1 MAVRFSLASQGLV
14 STRAPPVIVT
24 VDPFPPRCSAWR
36 EPFRPRSA
44 RSARPTYAALR
55 GLRGM
60 RGDWRNTGAD
70 EAPFFSRCRERCL
83 IPGNGGNCV
92 TVARRTG
99 KWRRQAALAN
109 SEVSYKA
116 DESEPEIAEEA
127 DCVVVGAGISGLSA
141 AFALATRH
149 ADAVPRVLVTEAR
162 ERVGGNVTTMVGA
175 EGTESEGYV
184 WEEGPHSFQ
193 PSDTMLQ
200 CALNCGI
207 LPDLVLG
214 APDALNLDCG
224 ILSDLVLGAPDA
236 PRYVFWD
243 GKLRPIPSG
252 PADLIS
258 SDLLSLGGKLRAALG
273 FVGIRAAQV
282 RTGPAQ
288 RGGSEEESVSEFV
301 TRNLGSQ
308 LLQRLV
314 DPFCSCI
321 FAGDAEQMSMQAAF
335 NRIWRME
342 GEGGS
347 LLGGMI
353 QLGKERKEK
362 EKENPAEPRDP
373 RLPEPQG
380 QSVGSFRSGLASLTR
395 AMADRLGSRMR
406 VGWRL
411 VGMQQRPGGGAVL
424 TYDTPRGTTRVAA
437 RSVLLTVPAYV
448 AADVIRA
455 FSLHSRPPRFYFR
468 TLPHFQSSKVLRCA
482 ITHNSSS
489 AGNHTPMASVALSFP
504 AASVR
509 EGGGGVGRGASHSS
523 SSAVRSAIPY
533 LPMASP
539 SAAAALAAIPYPPM
553 ASVALSYPAAA
564 IREGAGQAGGLR
576 GYGQL
581 HPRSQGLAT
590 LGETGGSG
598 VRGMGGAGRA
608 RGLKGYGQLHP
619 RSQGLATLAAPTLS
633 RGEVGE
639 RWRRLGDGESVLGEV
654 VGESGS
660 EWVRGNGDESGAGG
674 YGQLHP
680 RSQRLSDAPLSTA
693 HASHSPASLH
703 HCPSSPLFPTQAASS
718 VLPSSPTGHLTAEC
732 CSSATWGS
740 CPPLFPPSPI
750 PHPGCIY
757 SSALFPNRAPDG
769 RVLLICYVGGA
780 GNDAVAEMTHT
791 DLIAAVDRD
800 MRTTLLRPSA
810 PPPLALGVRV
820 WPCAV
825 PQLNIGHLES
835 IEVAKRGI
843 EEAGMEGVFLGGNY
857 LTGVALSCLS
867 QVSLSGEAKS
877 SHVAQRH
884 VASRRGARCDAAT
897 AGSDGKPR
905 VRFAPSPTGNLH
917 VGGARTA
924 LFNWLFARATG
935 GKFVLRVEDTDLNRS
950 TPESEA
956 AMVRDLRWLGL
967 DWDEGPDVG
976 GPLGPYRQSERN
988 EIYREL
994 TEKLLASGM
1003 VYRCFCSDEELAA
1016 MKAEQE
1022 AKKLPP
1028 KYAGKWARASED
1040 EVAAEL
1046 AKGTPHSFRFRVPP
1060 NKLIKINDLVRGEVA
1075 WNTDTLGDFVVLR
1088 SNGQPVYNF
1097 CVTVDDATMKIS
1109 HVIRAEEH
1117 LPNTLRQALIYE
1129 ALGLPMPTFGHVSLI
1144 LAPDR
1149 SKLSKRHGATSVGQ
1163 FKELGFLPEAM
1174 VNYLALL
1181 GWNDGTEDEIFTPS
1195 QLVEK
1200 FSLSRVTKSAAI
1212 FDNAKLRWING
1223 QHFRQLSEEA
1233 STQLLAEQWHASGLL
1248 ASADATSR
1256 TTQAAASLVRNG
1268 LELVTDADAALEAL
1282 LAFPLKETLASEEA
1296 KAVVEDGLDDVRAA
1310 LLAEWE
1316 SGALLA
1322 AVDGGAA
1329 TWKKWIKGFGKA
1341 TGRKGKR
1348 LFMPI
1353 RVLLTG
1359 CMHGPDVGETLT
1371 MLQHAAADKAL
1382 GPKAY
1387 CVGLEERISLLRDAD
1402 LTAAPAA
1409 AEAVAASV
1417 AQ

>member
-1 MAVRFSLASQGLV
+1 M
-14 STRAPPVIVT
+14 
-24 VDPFPPRCSAWR
+24 
-36 EPFRPRSA
+36 
-44 RSARPTYAALR
+44 
-55 GLRGM
+55 
-60 RGDWRNTGAD
+60 
-70 EAPFFSRCRERCL
+70 
-83 IPGNGGNCV
+83 
-92 TVARRTG
+92 
-99 KWRRQAALAN
+99 
-109 SEVSYKA
+109 
-116 DESEPEIAEEA
+116 
-127 DCVVVGAGISGLSA
+127 
-141 AFALATRH
+141 
-149 ADAVPRVLVTEAR
+149 
-162 ERVGGNVTTMVGA
+162 
-175 EGTESEGYV
+175 
-184 WEEGPHSFQ
+184 HS
-193 PSDTMLQ
+193 
-200 CALNCGI
+200 
-207 LPDLVLG
+207 
-214 APDALNLDCG
+214 
-224 ILSDLVLGAPDA
+224 
-236 PRYVFWD
+236 
-243 GKLRPIPSG
+243 PIPRRLQPG
-252 PADLIS
+252 S
-258 SDLLSLGGKLRAALG
+258 SK
-273 FVGIRAAQV
+273 
-282 RTGPAQ
+282 
-288 RGGSEEESVSEFV
+288 EESVSDFV

-308 LLQRLV
+308 LLHRLV

-321 FAGDAEQMSMQAAF
+321 FAGDAVQMSMQAAF
-335 NRIWRME
+335 NRIWRLE
-342 GEGGS
+342 AEGG
-347 LLGGMI
+347 
-353 QLGKERKEK
+353 
-362 EKENPAEPRDP
+362 
-373 RLPEPQG
+373 
-380 QSVGSFRSGLASLTR
+380 
-395 AMADRLGSRMR
+395 
-406 VGWRL
+406 
-411 VGMQQRPGGGAVL
+411 
-424 TYDTPRGTTRVAA
+424 VAA

-455 FSLHSRPPRFYFR
+455 FSP
-468 TLPHFQSSKVLRCA
+468 T
-482 ITHNSSS
+482 
-489 AGNHTPMASVALSFP
+489 
-504 AASVR
+504 
-509 EGGGGVGRGASHSS
+509 
-523 SSAVRSAIPY
+523 
-533 LPMASP
+533 
-539 SAAAALAAIPYPPM
+539 AAAALEAIPYPPM

-564 IREGAGQAGGLR
+564 
-576 GYGQL
+576 L

-590 LGETGGSG
+590 LG
-598 VRGMGGAGRA
+598 
-608 RGLKGYGQLHP
+608 
-619 RSQGLATLAAPTLS
+619 
-633 RGEVGE
+633 
-639 RWRRLGDGESVLGEV
+639 
-654 VGESGS
+654 
-660 EWVRGNGDESGAGG
+660 
-674 YGQLHP
+674 
-680 RSQRLSDAPLSTA
+680 
-693 HASHSPASLH
+693 
-703 HCPSSPLFPTQAASS
+703 
-718 VLPSSPTGHLTAEC
+718 
-732 CSSATWGS
+732 
-740 CPPLFPPSPI
+740 
-750 PHPGCIY
+750 CIY
-757 SSALFPNRAPDG
+757 SSALFPSRAPDG

-780 GNDAVAEMTHT
+780 GNDAVAEMSHT
-791 DLIAAVDRD
+791 DLIEAVDRD
-800 MRTTLLRPSA
+800 MRTTLVHPSA
-810 PPPLALGVRV
+810 PPPLPLGVRV
-820 WPCAV
+820 WPRAV
-825 PQLNIGHLES
+825 PQLNIGHLARVEAAR
-835 IEVAKRGI
+835 EGI
-843 EEAGMEGVFLGGNY
+843 KEAGMGGVFLGGNY
-857 LTGVALSCLS
+857 LTGVALSWCVEGGYANAVEIDAVAMATVSQAAARAPYSVAVSLGGRAAQRLAQS
-867 QVSLSGEAKS
+867 THSFPKAFFSGLRQVSLSGEAKS

-884 VASRRGARCDAAT
+884 VASRRGARCDATGAAAT

-1003 VYRCFCSDEELAA
+1003 VYRCFCTDEELAA

-1028 KYAGKWARASED
+1028 KYAGKWATASEE

-1046 AKGTPHSFRFRVPP
+1046 ARGTPHSFRFRVPP
-1060 NKLIKINDLVRGEVA
+1060 NKVIKINDLVRGEVA

-1163 FKELGFLPEAM
+1163 FKDLGFLPEAM

-1256 TTQAAASLVRNG
+1256 TAQAAAALVRSG
-1268 LELVTDADAALEAL
+1268 LELVTDADEALEAL
-1282 LAFPLKETLASEEA
+1282 LAYPLKDTLASEEA
-1296 KAVVEDGLDDVRAA
+1296 KAVVEDGLEDVRAA

-1316 SGALLA
+1316 SGALLT

-1359 CMHGPDVGETLT
+1359 RMHGPDVGETLT

-1382 GPKAY
+1382 GPKVH
-1387 CVGLEERISLLRDAD
+1387 CVGLEERISILRDAD

-1409 AEAVAASV
+1409 AAEAVAASV

>member
-1 MAVRFSLASQGLV
+1 MLHARSHL
-14 STRAPPVIVT
+14 
-24 VDPFPPRCSAWR
+24 PFPLRSL
-36 EPFRPRSA
+36 PFR
-44 RSARPTYAALR
+44 
-55 GLRGM
+55 
-60 RGDWRNTGAD
+60 
-70 EAPFFSRCRERCL
+70 
-83 IPGNGGNCV
+83 
-92 TVARRTG
+92 
-99 KWRRQAALAN
+99 
-109 SEVSYKA
+109 
-116 DESEPEIAEEA
+116 
-127 DCVVVGAGISGLSA
+127 
-141 AFALATRH
+141 
-149 ADAVPRVLVTEAR
+149 VPPQL
-162 ERVGGNVTTMVGA
+162 
-175 EGTESEGYV
+175 
-184 WEEGPHSFQ
+184 
-193 PSDTMLQ
+193 D
-200 CALNCGI
+200 CGI
-207 LPDLVLG
+207 LSNL
-214 APDALNLDCG
+214 LDCG

-258 SDLLSLGGKLRAALG
+258 SDLLTLAGKLRAALG
-273 FVGIRAAQV
+273 FVGIRPPL
-282 RTGPAQ
+282 PA
-288 RGGSEEESVSEFV
+288 GSKEESVSEFV

-308 LLQRLV
+308 LLHRLV

-342 GEGGS
+342 AEGGS

-362 EKENPAEPRDP
+362 QKDNPAEPRDP
-373 RLPEPQG
+373 STSPHTSQLYLAPHLTGSPPPVDVPHFSFLHFSYSSFHIPSSIPPPSLFPPSRSLSLYIFLSLPAPTPPPHPPLHPLPIPLSLHPPLHPPPHPPLHPSLHPPLHPSLHPPLHPSLHPPLHPSLHPTSPPPSSLMPPAVVSPGLRASQWGHSAQG
-380 QSVGSFRSGLASLTR
+380 WPLSQAPWVTG
-395 AMADRLGSRMR
+395 RLGSRVR

-411 VGMQQRPGGGAVL
+411 VGMQQRAGGGAVL

-455 FSLHSRPPRFYFR
+455 FSVRTTALPSPPQHSPLLPP
-468 TLPHFQSSKVLRCA
+468 SSKHVSYPPSPLPQPFSLR
-482 ITHNSSS
+482 
-489 AGNHTPMASVALSFP
+489 LSLCP
-504 AASVR
+504 
-509 EGGGGVGRGASHSS
+509 
-523 SSAVRSAIPY
+523 P
-533 LPMASP
+533 PP
-539 SAAAALAAIPYPPM
+539 SEPTAAAALAAIPYPPM

-564 IREGAGQAGGLR
+564 VREGTGWAGGLVSRLIIHLSPSLFPSYTLPPASSPQQQQRSHSSSSPGSHTPMASVALSYPAAAPTAAAALAAIPYPPMASVALSYPAAAVREGAGQAGGLR

-581 HPRSQGLAT
+581 HPRSQELAT
-590 LGETGGSG
+590 L
-598 VRGMGGAGRA
+598 
-608 RGLKGYGQLHP
+608 
-619 RSQGLATLAAPTLS
+619 
-633 RGEVGE
+633 
-639 RWRRLGDGESVLGEV
+639 
-654 VGESGS
+654 
-660 EWVRGNGDESGAGG
+660 
-674 YGQLHP
+674 
-680 RSQRLSDAPLSTA
+680 
-693 HASHSPASLH
+693 
-703 HCPSSPLFPTQAASS
+703 
-718 VLPSSPTGHLTAEC
+718 
-732 CSSATWGS
+732 
-740 CPPLFPPSPI
+740 
-750 PHPGCIY
+750 GCIY

-769 RVLLICYVGGA
+769 RVVFICYVGGA
-780 GNDAVAEMTHT
+780 GNDAVAEMSHT

-800 MRTTLLRPSA
+800 MRTTLLHPSA

-820 WPCAV
+820 WPRAV
-825 PQLNIGHLES
+825 PQLNIGHLAR
-835 IEVAKRGI
+835 IEAAKTGI
-843 EEAGMEGVFLGGNY
+843 EEAEMEGVFLGGNY

-1003 VYRCFCSDEELAA
+1003 VYRCFCTDEELAA

-1060 NKLIKINDLVRGEVA
+1060 NKVIKINDLVRGEVA

-1296 KAVVEDGLDDVRAA
+1296 KAVVEDGLDEVRAA

-1382 GPKAY
+1382 GPKAH
-1387 CVGLEERISLLRDAD
+1387 CVGLEERISILRDAD
-1402 LTAAPAA
+1402 LTAAPDA

>member
-1 MAVRFSLASQGLV
+1 
-14 STRAPPVIVT
+14 
-24 VDPFPPRCSAWR
+24 
-36 EPFRPRSA
+36 
-44 RSARPTYAALR
+44 
-55 GLRGM
+55 
-60 RGDWRNTGAD
+60 
-70 EAPFFSRCRERCL
+70 
-83 IPGNGGNCV
+83 
-92 TVARRTG
+92 
-99 KWRRQAALAN
+99 
-109 SEVSYKA
+109 
-116 DESEPEIAEEA
+116 
-127 DCVVVGAGISGLSA
+127 
-141 AFALATRH
+141 
-149 ADAVPRVLVTEAR
+149 
-162 ERVGGNVTTMVGA
+162 
-175 EGTESEGYV
+175 
-184 WEEGPHSFQ
+184 
-193 PSDTMLQ
+193 
-200 CALNCGI
+200 
-207 LPDLVLG
+207 
-214 APDALNLDCG
+214 
-224 ILSDLVLGAPDA
+224 
-236 PRYVFWD
+236 
-243 GKLRPIPSG
+243 
-252 PADLIS
+252 
-258 SDLLSLGGKLRAALG
+258 
-273 FVGIRAAQV
+273 
-282 RTGPAQ
+282 
-288 RGGSEEESVSEFV
+288 
-301 TRNLGSQ
+301 
-308 LLQRLV
+308 
-314 DPFCSCI
+314 
-321 FAGDAEQMSMQAAF
+321 
-335 NRIWRME
+335 
-342 GEGGS
+342 
-347 LLGGMI
+347 
-353 QLGKERKEK
+353 
-362 EKENPAEPRDP
+362 
-373 RLPEPQG
+373 
-380 QSVGSFRSGLASLTR
+380 
-395 AMADRLGSRMR
+395 
-406 VGWRL
+406 
-411 VGMQQRPGGGAVL
+411 
-424 TYDTPRGTTRVAA
+424 
-437 RSVLLTVPAYV
+437 
-448 AADVIRA
+448 
-455 FSLHSRPPRFYFR
+455 
-468 TLPHFQSSKVLRCA
+468 
-482 ITHNSSS
+482 
-489 AGNHTPMASVALSFP
+489 MASVALYYLPSCCITTPFPYSLSLIPFP
-504 AASVR
+504 ASSPQPTAAAALSCQPYPAR
-509 EGGGGVGRGASHSS
+509 PWHLWLSRIQLLPLGRGQG
-523 SSAVRSAIPY
+523 PT
-533 LPMASP
+533 
-539 SAAAALAAIPYPPM
+539 AAAALAAIPYPPM

-598 VRGMGGAGRA
+598 RERDGWGGEGKGAEGVWAAAPALPGAGEA
-608 RGLKGYGQLHP
+608 RLHLQLRP
-619 RSQGLATLAAPTLS
+619 LPQQSSRWLGAA
-633 RGEVGE
+633 
-639 RWRRLGDGESVLGEV
+639 
-654 VGESGS
+654 
-660 EWVRGNGDESGAGG
+660 
-674 YGQLHP
+674 
-680 RSQRLSDAPLSTA
+680 
-693 HASHSPASLH
+693 
-703 HCPSSPLFPTQAASS
+703 
-718 VLPSSPTGHLTAEC
+718 HL
-732 CSSATWGS
+732 
-740 CPPLFPPSPI
+740 LR
-750 PHPGCIY
+750 CIY

-769 RVLLICYVGGA
+769 HVLLICYVGGA
-780 GNDAVAEMTHT
+780 GNDSVAQMSRT
-791 DLIAAVDRD
+791 DLIAAVDYD
-800 MRTTLLRPSA
+800 MRTTLLHSSA

-820 WPCAV
+820 WPRAV
-825 PQLNIGHLES
+825 PQLNIGHLAR
-835 IEVAKRGI
+835 IEAAKRGI

-867 QVSLSGEAKS
+867 QVSLSGESKS

-1003 VYRCFCSDEELAA
+1003 VYRCFCSDEVGSGAERTVVGGGRGGFDEVGELLYKVLLLMRQGKGGGVAHEVNAGRGVVCKLNSHEAYSSLPPIPPSPSPSLFAPNPPIPLRSQSPHPSSLPIPPSLFTPNPPIPLRSQSPHPSSLPIPPSLFAPNPPIPLRSQSPHPSSLPIPPSLFAPNPPIPLHSQSPHPSSLPIPPSLFAPNPPIPLHSQSPHPSSLPIPPSLFAPNPPIPLRSASRVPTVQELAA

-1060 NKLIKINDLVRGEVA
+1060 NKLIKINDLVRGEVRIA
-1075 WNTDTLGDFVVLR
+1075 RGVVCIHTYIDEMVSRELVTGSPHSFRFRVPPNKLIKINNLVRGEVVWNTDTLGDFVVLR

-1163 FKELGFLPEAM
+1163 FKDLGFLPEAM

-1248 ASADATSR
+1248 ASADASSR
-1256 TTQAAASLVRNG
+1256 TTQVRGIGGGGVGRGCGERRGKVGFRASSRTAQAAAALVRNG
-1268 LELVTDADAALEAL
+1268 LELVTDADATLEAL
-1282 LAFPLKETLASEEA
+1282 LAYPLKETLASEEA
-1296 KAVVEDGLDDVRAA
+1296 KAVVEDGLVEVRAA

-1341 TGRKGKR
+1341 TGRKVRAVVGGVAVDGGAATWKKWIKGFGKATGRKVRKGGAAEEAVLRKGSAATWKKWIKGFGKATGRKVRRGRGGREGKR

-1353 RVLLTG
+1353 RILLTG
-1359 CMHGPDVGETLT
+1359 CMHGPDVGETLA

-1382 GPKAY
+1382 GPKAH

-1402 LTAAPAA
+1402 LTAAPAG

>member
-1 MAVRFSLASQGLV
+1 MAVRLSFASQGLV
-14 STRAPPVIVT
+14 STRAPPVIVAA
-24 VDPFPPRCSAWR
+24 DSSPFPPRRSARR
-36 EPFRPRSA
+36 EPFRPRAA
-44 RSARPTYAALR
+44 RSAHPTHAAVR
-55 GLRGM
+55 RFCGM
-60 RGDWRNTGAD
+60 RGEWRNPRAD
-70 EAPFFSRCRERCL
+70 DSLFLSRRRDRRL
-83 IPGNGGNCV
+83 IPGSPGDGGNCV
-92 TVARRTG
+92 STIARRTG

-116 DESEPEIAEEA
+116 DGSDPRIAEEA
-127 DCVVVGAGISGLSA
+127 DCVVVGGGISGLSA

-162 ERVGGNVTTMVGA
+162 ERVGGNVTTTVG
-175 EGTESEGYV
+175 ETGTESEGYV

-193 PSDTMLQ
+193 PSDAMLQ
-200 CALNCGI
+200 CAVSYRVTRLPGHHATMVEEAGTESERFVSAVPPSCASLQPSHPRPPPILFPPVPIFALPVQLHCGI

-214 APDALNLDCG
+214 VPHAPRYHSNHPSIPFPPPLHPLSFPVPPSPIQLDCG
-224 ILSDLVLGAPDA
+224 ILPDLVLGAPDA

-258 SDLLSLGGKLRAALG
+258 SDLLTLGGKLRAALG
-273 FVGIRAAQV
+273 FVGIRAGQV
-282 RTGPAQ
+282 GTELAQ
-288 RGGSEEESVSEFV
+288 RGGSKEESVSHFMSHSLWQHELAAAA
-301 TRNLGSQ
+301 RESGIH
-308 LLQRLV
+308 
-314 DPFCSCI
+314 SCI

-335 NRIWRME
+335 HRIWRME
-342 GEGGS
+342 AEGGS

-362 EKENPAEPRDP
+362 QKENPADPRDP
-373 RLPEPQG
+373 RLPKPQG
-380 QSVGSFRSGLASLTR
+380 QSVGSFRSGLATLTR
-395 AMADRLGSRMR
+395 AMADRLGTRVW

-411 VGMQQRPGGGAVL
+411 VGMQQRAGRGAVL

-455 FSLHSRPPRFYFR
+455 FSP
-468 TLPHFQSSKVLRCA
+468 T
-482 ITHNSSS
+482 
-489 AGNHTPMASVALSFP
+489 
-504 AASVR
+504 
-509 EGGGGVGRGASHSS
+509 
-523 SSAVRSAIPY
+523 
-533 LPMASP
+533 
-539 SAAAALAAIPYPPM
+539 AAAALAAIPYPPM

-564 IREGAGQAGGLR
+564 IREGAEQAGGLR

-598 VRGMGGAGRA
+598 RERDGWGREGKGAEGVWAAAPALPGAG
-608 RGLKGYGQLHP
+608 
-619 RSQGLATLAAPTLS
+619 
-633 RGEVGE
+633 
-639 RWRRLGDGESVLGEV
+639 
-654 VGESGS
+654 
-660 EWVRGNGDESGAGG
+660 
-674 YGQLHP
+674 
-680 RSQRLSDAPLSTA
+680 DA
-693 HASHSPASLH
+693 
-703 HCPSSPLFPTQAASS
+703 
-718 VLPSSPTGHLTAEC
+718 
-732 CSSATWGS
+732 
-740 CPPLFPPSPI
+740 
-750 PHPGCIY
+750 

-769 RVLLICYVGGA
+769 RVLLISYVGGA

-820 WPCAV
+820 WPRAV
-825 PQLNIGHLES
+825 PQLNIGHLAR
-835 IEVAKRGI
+835 IEAAKRGI

-857 LTGVALSCLS
+857 LTGVALSWCVEGGYENAVEIEAVAMATVSQAAARAPYSVAMSLGGRAAQRLAQSTHPFPKAFFSGLSLS
-867 QVSLSGEAKS
+867 QVSISGEAKS
-877 SHVAQRH
+877 SHVAQTH

-1060 NKLIKINDLVRGEVA
+1060 NKVIKINDLVRGEVA

-1163 FKELGFLPEAM
+1163 FKDMGFLSEAM

-1181 GWNDGTEDEIFTPS
+1181 GWNDGTEDEIFTPL

-1256 TTQAAASLVRNG
+1256 TTQAAAALVRNG

-1282 LAFPLKETLASEEA
+1282 LAYPLKETLASEDA
-1296 KAVVEDGLDDVRAA
+1296 KAVVEDGLEEVRAA

-1341 TGRKGKR
+1341 SGRKGKR

-1371 MLQHAAADKAL
+1371 MPLTPCFTLFVPSLPTTPCPVPTLWQGKRLFMPIRILLTGCMHGPDVGETLAMLQHAAADKAL
-1382 GPKAY
+1382 GPKAH

>member
-1 MAVRFSLASQGLV
+1 M
-14 STRAPPVIVT
+14 TPRA
-24 VDPFPPRCSAWR
+24 FPLM
-36 EPFRPRSA
+36 
-44 RSARPTYAALR
+44 RPTL
-55 GLRGM
+55 
-60 RGDWRNTGAD
+60 
-70 EAPFFSRCRERCL
+70 PPSSRETSSL
-83 IPGNGGNCV
+83 
-92 TVARRTG
+92 
-99 KWRRQAALAN
+99 
-109 SEVSYKA
+109 
-116 DESEPEIAEEA
+116 
-127 DCVVVGAGISGLSA
+127 
-141 AFALATRH
+141 
-149 ADAVPRVLVTEAR
+149 
-162 ERVGGNVTTMVGA
+162 
-175 EGTESEGYV
+175 
-184 WEEGPHSFQ
+184 HSTLTP
-193 PSDTMLQ
+193 PS
-200 CALNCGI
+200 
-207 LPDLVLG
+207 P
-214 APDALNLDCG
+214 P
-224 ILSDLVLGAPDA
+224 P
-236 PRYVFWD
+236 
-243 GKLRPIPSG
+243 PIPHTDPPS
-252 PADLIS
+252 PLPQPFS
-258 SDLLSLGGKLRAALG
+258 SRLSLGPPPPPLRA
-273 FVGIRAAQV
+273 
-282 RTGPAQ
+282 
-288 RGGSEEESVSEFV
+288 
-301 TRNLGSQ
+301 
-308 LLQRLV
+308 
-314 DPFCSCI
+314 
-321 FAGDAEQMSMQAAF
+321 
-335 NRIWRME
+335 
-342 GEGGS
+342 
-347 LLGGMI
+347 
-353 QLGKERKEK
+353 
-362 EKENPAEPRDP
+362 
-373 RLPEPQG
+373 
-380 QSVGSFRSGLASLTR
+380 
-395 AMADRLGSRMR
+395 
-406 VGWRL
+406 
-411 VGMQQRPGGGAVL
+411 
-424 TYDTPRGTTRVAA
+424 
-437 RSVLLTVPAYV
+437 
-448 AADVIRA
+448 
-455 FSLHSRPPRFYFR
+455 
-468 TLPHFQSSKVLRCA
+468 
-482 ITHNSSS
+482 HNSSS
-489 AGNHTPMASVALSFP
+489 AGNHTPMASVSLSFP

-509 EGGGGVGRGASHSS
+509 ERAGWAGGRVSRLIIH
-523 SSAVRSAIPY
+523 
-533 LPMASP
+533 LSP
-539 SAAAALAAIPYPPM
+539 SSLFPSCTLPPASSPQQQQRCQPYPTCPRHLRLSPTQLLPSPTAAAALAAIPYPPM

-564 IREGAGQAGGLR
+564 VREGAGQAGGLR

-581 HPRSQGLAT
+581 HPRSQELAT
-590 LGETGGSG
+590 L
-598 VRGMGGAGRA
+598 
-608 RGLKGYGQLHP
+608 
-619 RSQGLATLAAPTLS
+619 
-633 RGEVGE
+633 
-639 RWRRLGDGESVLGEV
+639 
-654 VGESGS
+654 
-660 EWVRGNGDESGAGG
+660 
-674 YGQLHP
+674 
-680 RSQRLSDAPLSTA
+680 
-693 HASHSPASLH
+693 
-703 HCPSSPLFPTQAASS
+703 
-718 VLPSSPTGHLTAEC
+718 
-732 CSSATWGS
+732 
-740 CPPLFPPSPI
+740 
-750 PHPGCIY
+750 GCIY

-780 GNDAVAEMTHT
+780 GNDAVAEMSHT
-791 DLIAAVDRD
+791 DLIAAVDCD
-800 MRTTLLRPSA
+800 MRTTLLHPSA

-820 WPCAV
+820 WPRAV
-825 PQLNIGHLES
+825 PQLNTGHLGR
-835 IEVAKRGI
+835 IEAAKTGI
-843 EEAGMEGVFLGGNY
+843 EEAEMEGVFLGGNY
-857 LTGVALSCLS
+857 LTGVALSWC
-867 QVSLSGEAKS
+867 VEGGYENAIEIAKS

-1003 VYRCFCSDEELAA
+1003 VYRCFCTDEELAA

-1060 NKLIKINDLVRGEVA
+1060 NKVIKINDLVRGEVA

-1296 KAVVEDGLDDVRAA
+1296 KAVVEDGLDEVRAA

-1382 GPKAY
+1382 GPKAH
-1387 CVGLEERISLLRDAD
+1387 CVGLEERISILRDAD